1 MTLDARL
8 VVSLG
13 GFELDAAL
21 RIERGEVVALL
32 GPNGAG
38 KSTALRALAGLVPLA
53 GGHVRVDGDAWDRL
67 PVERRP
73 VGVVFQDYLLF
84 RHMSALENVAFGL
97 RSRGVRKAEARATAL
112 GWLERV
118 GLGEHAAARPG
129 ALSGGQAQRVALAR
143 ALATSPGLLL
153 LDEPMAAMD
162 AGTRLRVR
170 ADLGEHLG
178 GFRGRTLL
186 VTHDPL
192 DAMVLADRLV
202 VLEAGRVVQEGAPE
216 EVAARPRTDYVA
228 ALVGLNLLRGTA
240 RGDSVELDG
249 GGVVAIGEELRG
261 EVFVAFAPGSVGL
274 YGERPEDGPRN
285 AWPVRVVGLE
295 QQGHSTRVRLDGV
308 VPVVAEVTASVVASL
323 RLRPGDEL
331 WAAVSAAE
339 VVAYPA

>member
-8 VVSLG
+8 VVSRD

-38 KSTALRALAGLVPLA
+38 KSTALRALAGLVPLT
-53 GGHVRVDGDAWDRL
+53 GGHVRVDGDPWDRL

-143 ALATSPGLLL
+143 AVLGAEQADLVL
-153 LDEPMAAMD
+153 LDEPTAHLDEPTA
-162 AGTRLRVR
+162 RIVR
-170 ADLGEHLG
+170 ERLGEALAGKTVVH
-178 GFRGRTLL
+178 
-186 VTHDPL
+186 VTHH
-192 DAMVLADRLV
+192 AAEAEEADMI
-202 VLEAGRVVQEGAPE
+202 LEVREGRV
-216 EVAARPRTDYVA
+216 
-228 ALVGLNLLRGTA
+228 TA
-240 RGDSVELDG
+240 RALAGAD
-249 GGVVAIGEELRG
+249 
-261 EVFVAFAPGSVGL
+261 
-274 YGERPEDGPRN
+274 
-285 AWPVRVVGLE
+285 
-295 QQGHSTRVRLDGV
+295 
-308 VPVVAEVTASVVASL
+308 
-323 RLRPGDEL
+323 
-331 WAAVSAAE
+331 
-339 VVAYPA
+339 